1 MLINWQ
7 RLKRQRDRDKESWRY
22 EKDIF
27 ISLLGVKECT
37 VSEGGSC
44 GKQVPLYVVWTVM
57 LFLEERSGGGILKY
71 KVAMY
76 MKKVFI
82 FISVAALVLGSTA
95 CNLPKEQTPDS
106 DNLAELE
113 KGVLKTTAF
122 EKEVDYLRQ
131 KGLELPDLP
140 PDSWKVKR
148 HRISD

>member
-1 MLINWQ
+1 MSKNARYLRGLLRKASAPLCCLDCNVVL
-7 RLKRQRDRDKESWRY
+7 RRTKR
-22 EKDIF
+22 
-27 ISLLGVKECT
+27 
-37 VSEGGSC
+37 
-44 GKQVPLYVVWTVM
+44 
-57 LFLEERSGGGILKY
+57 GGILKY

-76 MKKVFI
+76 MKKVLI